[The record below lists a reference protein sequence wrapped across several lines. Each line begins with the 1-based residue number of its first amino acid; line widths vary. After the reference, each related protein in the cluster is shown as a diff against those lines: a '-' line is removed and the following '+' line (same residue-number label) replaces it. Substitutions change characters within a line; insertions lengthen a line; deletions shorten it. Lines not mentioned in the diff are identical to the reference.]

1 MLTINETYVRKK
13 LFDALVVLKMIRQS
27 SPSIFRELL
36 GGQIF
41 EKDVLKP
48 LKEIESLTQMKKIK
62 NVNQFLKEIH
72 SAEHLDYHQKVIGE
86 EFDEKVI
93 KPLEKLAGWRIEN
106 EKKPAEFAKM
116 LNQQTHGKTL
126 KEKREKMSS
135 FTKIAIVVGTI
146 FTITTGSVAAYKI
159 YKNKVKDEDEAGKK

>member
-13 LFDALVVLKMIRQS
+13 LFDALVMLKMIRQS

-36 GGQIF
+36 ASQVF

-48 LKEIESLTQMKKIK
+48 LKEIENLTQARKIK

-72 SAEHLDYHQKVIGE
+72 SAEHVDYHEKVISE

-106 EKKPAEFAKM
+106 EKKPAKFAKM

-126 KEKREKMSS
+126 KEKREKMSG
-135 FTKIAIVVGTI
+135 FTKIAIVAGAI
-146 FTITTGSVAAYKI
+146 FTIATGSVAAYKI
-159 YKNKVKDEDEAGKK
+159 YKNKAKDEGEAEK